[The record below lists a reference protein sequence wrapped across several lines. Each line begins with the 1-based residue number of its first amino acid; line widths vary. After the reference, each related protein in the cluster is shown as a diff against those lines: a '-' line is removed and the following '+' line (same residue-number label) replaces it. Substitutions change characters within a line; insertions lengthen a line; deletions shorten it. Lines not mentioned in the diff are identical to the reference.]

1 MLPKNSPP
9 PFYPSRSPHPKK
21 KSDPPEE
28 KPKKQETIPIRVK
41 KAKKGQNK
49 KSVNFHWLGN
59 IYIQNFRKFHQT
71 EKNGLEFDDFLHS
84 L

>member
-1 MLPKNSPP
+1 LLPKNATPP
-9 PFYPSRSPHPKK
+9 PFYPSPHPKK

-49 KSVNFHWLGN
+49 KSVNFH
-59 IYIQNFRKFHQT
+59 
-71 EKNGLEFDDFLHS
+71 
-84 L
+84 